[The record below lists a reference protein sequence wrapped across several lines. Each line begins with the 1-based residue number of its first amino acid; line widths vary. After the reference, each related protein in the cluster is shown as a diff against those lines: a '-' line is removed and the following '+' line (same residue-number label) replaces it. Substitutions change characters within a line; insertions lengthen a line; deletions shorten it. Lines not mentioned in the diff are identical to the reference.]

1 MKELEFTTFNP
12 SNNVPSGISY
22 RFINPTFNGI
32 KENGDM
38 IMLSFTWE
46 KYEGGKL
53 LSEIYHSE
61 SAEKKFKEKARRE
74 NNRPTLIMEM

>member
-1 MKELEFTTFNP
+1 
-12 SNNVPSGISY
+12 
-22 RFINPTFNGI
+22 
-32 KENGDM
+32 M
-38 IMLSFTWE
+38 IMLSFIWE

-61 SAEKKFKEKARRE
+61 SAEKKFKEKAKRE